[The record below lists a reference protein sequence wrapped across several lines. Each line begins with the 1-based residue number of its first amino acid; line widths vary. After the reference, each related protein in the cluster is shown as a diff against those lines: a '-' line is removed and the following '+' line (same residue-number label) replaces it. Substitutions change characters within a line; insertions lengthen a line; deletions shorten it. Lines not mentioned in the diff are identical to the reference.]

1 MVGSTFL
8 VCLGQFL
15 SPDEFQ
21 VIMTD
26 KMTGKPRGFG
36 FIVFENSDCV
46 TAVLQV
52 QAARNCGEGALLAFC
67 WDMLGPVF
75 MPRILGEDTMVSQ

>member
-36 FIVFENSDCV
+36 FIVFENSDSV

-52 QAARNCGEGALLAFC
+52 QEARNCGEGALLAFC
-67 WDMLGPVF
+67 WDPFSCPESWVF
-75 MPRILGEDTMVSQ
+75 LGEDTMLS